1 MIINLRGTSGAGK
14 TTIVRS
20 VIRSVD
26 TATPIFGALG
36 SRQPEAIQLHR
47 FPRPLFAL
55 GPYPAVGADTI
66 VSRLGVQGVID
77 LLEKYSPRGNVIFE
91 GLIISSMFGAIG
103 AWLHNHPPAIIAV
116 LDVTAAECLAGL
128 IARQGDRPKA
138 AKTQEAHYR
147 NTFKVADKMRLIG
160 MRVEMLKRD
169 GAVATIRGW
178 LE

>member
-1 MIINLRGTSGAGK
+1 
-14 TTIVRS
+14 
-20 VIRSVD
+20 VIGSID
-26 TATPIFGALG
+26 TATPIFGTLG
-36 SRQPEAIQLHR
+36 GHQPEAIKLDR
-47 FPRPLFAL
+47 SPRPLFAL
-55 GPYPAVGADTI
+55 GPYPVAGCDSI
-66 VSRLGVQGVID
+66 VARLGVQGVLD
-77 LLEKYSPRGNVIFE
+77 LLEKYSPRGDVIFE

-116 LDVTAAECLAGL
+116 LDVTLAECLAGL

-147 NTFKVADKMRLIG
+147 NTFKVADKMRLTG

-169 GAVATIRGW
+169 GAVDTIRGW